1 MKLPRTGGREAV
13 AIARS
18 YTPDFLLAVIRSTH
32 QCRRPVTDKPFPDS
46 LGRRLENFTRVE
58 TFGDNQA
65 NGNNDV
71 HWLKVVVDARARDV
85 FAYQPQIVPA
95 NRTAVPAP

>member
-1 MKLPRTGGREAV
+1 MSALRDEAV
-13 AIARS
+13 A
-18 YTPDFLLAVIRSTH
+18 F
-32 QCRRPVTDKPFPDS
+32 RRPVSYVHGDSHYFRIDKPFLDAN
-46 LGRRLENFTRVE
+46 GRRLENFARVE

-71 HWLKVVVDARARDV
+71 NWLKVRVNVRSREV
-85 FAYQPQIVPA
+85 FSYEPQMVPP

>member
-1 MKLPRTGGREAV
+1 
-13 AIARS
+13 
-18 YTPDFLLAVIRSTH
+18 
-32 QCRRPVTDKPFPDS
+32 
-46 LGRRLENFTRVE
+46 VE

-71 HWLKVVVDARARDV
+71 HWLKVNIDSNSREV
-85 FAYQPQIVPA
+85 FSYEPQIVPA

>member
-1 MKLPRTGGREAV
+1 MTRFEA
-13 AIARS
+13 
-18 YTPDFLLAVIRSTH
+18 
-32 QCRRPVTDKPFPDS
+32 

-71 HWLKVVVDARARDV
+71 QWVKVLVDSNSRDV
-85 FAYQPQIVPA
+85 FAFQAQIVPA

>member
-1 MKLPRTGGREAV
+1 MRDET
-13 AIARS
+13 IA
-18 YTPDFLLAVIRSTH
+18 FG
-32 QCRRPVTDKPFPDS
+32 RPVVYVHCDSHYFRVDKPLLDAA
-46 LGRRLENFTRVE
+46 GQRLENFTRVE

-71 HWLKVVVDARARDV
+71 HWLKVLVDPRSREV
-85 FAYQPQIVPA
+85 FAYQTQIVPA